1 MISKTEEKTVE
12 KTVEKSVEK
21 SVDKGS
27 EKPARKRGVRPVET
41 EEEAR
46 FAQAFAALGEP
57 TRLRMMQILPR
68 EPICDEMYNVIELA
82 EELGL
87 TQPTVSH
94 HLKILA
100 EAGLVRS
107 RRSCNSVHFYVDQE
121 AVMKWLKLAKCRFGC
136 EGCKE

>member
-1 MISKTEEKTVE
+1 MNKAA
-12 KTVEKSVEK
+12 EKSV
-21 SVDKGS
+21 
-27 EKPARKRGVRPVET
+27 RKRAVRLPEGP
-41 EEEAR
+41 EEAA
-46 FAQAFAALGEP
+46 FAQAFSALGEP
-57 TRLRMMQILPR
+57 TRLRIMQILPR

-100 EAGLVRS
+100 EAGLVQS
-107 RRSCNSVHFYVDQE
+107 RRACNSVHFYVNQE

-136 EGCKE
+136 ETCKE